1 METLHTTFLTT
12 DELVAASDQLLPV
25 LRETLVGNPLLLAV
39 AAEAAADVNAINLA
53 ATREQGNKLTDPI
66 KAADGARDNA
76 FRTLRDFANVWA
88 HNETAAEANRTA
100 GNRLSAIFSKHG
112 NSLHRLG
119 YNKQSGALEG
129 LFADLASAQSQA
141 DLKQLNLNSFHA
153 ELIAAQDAFEAV
165 WAQRSNPSTQD
176 TLPLLGEHVTP
187 LKRRLSFL
195 LEAVEQWQRLGLPE
209 TTEPSVTKLNVII
222 TDLMTPVLA
231 RQTRE
236 ENLAAKEAAPKS

>member
-1 METLHTTFLTT
+1 METLYTSLLTS

-25 LRETLVGNPLLLAV
+25 LQETLTGNPLLLAV
-39 AAEAAADVNAINLA
+39 AAEAESDVKAINLA
-53 ATREQGNKLTDPI
+53 ATRELGNKLTDPI
-66 KAADGARDNA
+66 KSADGVRDNA
-76 FRTLRDFANVWA
+76 FRTLRDFASVWA
-88 HNETAAEANRTA
+88 HNQTAPEANRTA
-100 GNRLSAIFSKHG
+100 GHRLSAMFTKHG

-141 DLKQLNLNSFHA
+141 DLKQLNLDGFHA

-176 TLPLLGEHVTP
+176 TLPLKWDHTVQL
-187 LKRRLSFL
+187 RWRLSFL
-195 LEAVEQWQRLGLPE
+195 LESVEQWERLGLPE
-209 TTEPSVTKLNVII
+209 ATQPLVTRLNVII
-222 TDLMTPVLA
+222 TDLMKPVLA

-236 ENLAAKEAAPKS
+236 ENQAAKEAAANS